1 MDPARDAE
9 PAPRGSGRGTAG
21 FCAAPQSIIHAPP
34 AAWSSSGSRAGRAA
48 QLPPPRAAGVPAPI
62 PFVTV
67 GAGWEVAELMFCPMP
82 GCPQGLTGDQPC
94 PPWPQGTQVRNP
106 KQADYSSWF
115 PGQSTPCSRDR
126 AVRDR
131 SDPQLVPGVP
141 RDCWESLNRRGR
153 GPCWCRSFSALLGS
167 SFHLPGSY
175 STASEARPALKR
187 GHDADT
193 PAPALSRPQCS
204 HSGCSTAE
212 LLVSPLGL
220 GTLRCRGMLSR
231 AGRGARLPRSQRLG
245 GDRGSPRQQE
255 KELGLCLSG
264 LCPAPISLPRPGSH
278 RLANLHSAGAA
289 GSGSLRLQRT
299 HGPCEGQPDAGS
311 CGRSPSPL
319 PAAGRSRSVLEGSQP
334 SPGEG
339 GVGRRGG
346 GSQPA
351 GPLSASAGC
360 RNGGL
365 GGGGGGQR
373 ARSALGLTLTPPAGR
388 SRSAKSRKRLS
399 AA

>member
-48 QLPPPRAAGVPAPI
+48 QLPLPRGCW
-62 PFVTV
+62 
-67 GAGWEVAELMFCPMP
+67 GSCPNP
-82 GCPQGLTGDQPC
+82 VCHGGCRMGGGRADVLPYACMSPRTHGDQPC

-115 PGQSTPCSRDR
+115 PGQSTPCSRGR

-153 GPCWCRSFSALLGS
+153 GPYWCHSFSALLGS

-193 PAPALSRPQCS
+193 PALALSRPQCS

-264 LCPAPISLPRPGSH
+264 LCPAPISPPRPGSH

-299 HGPCEGQPDAGS
+299 HGPCEGRPDAGS

-319 PAAGRSRSVLEGSQP
+319 PAAGR
-334 SPGEG
+334 
-339 GVGRRGG
+339 
-346 GSQPA
+346 
-351 GPLSASAGC
+351 
-360 RNGGL
+360 
-365 GGGGGGQR
+365 
-373 ARSALGLTLTPPAGR
+373 
-388 SRSAKSRKRLS
+388 
-399 AA
+399 